1 MMSSLIC
8 PFDGPFPRRAT
19 MDSCVGDNGPST
31 VAVDNG
37 HARGGGPRF
46 LTVKPP
52 DDMTPEAEV
61 VHSAEAEG
69 RVDLLAI
76 VDLVAILGPVRPSD
90 GRANA
95 SVAAPIRPL
104 AITVAVMGELAGLA
118 TLEQLRLPTV
128 VRRSRGPWERD
139 AGHAPA
145 HRVPA
150 AKAKGHPQPL
160 GLVEPRVPHGGT
172 KGGGQ
177 HACLTT
183 HQGADVSGEVLVG
196 DATAVQEETDVVGF
210 VDGREPRQPH
220 VVIGAQRNNVLW
232 NHDGHGRPRV
242 GTKGAGVC
250 ETEPE

>member
-1 MMSSLIC
+1 MVVGVVQVQVMVNVSYSNDACEMRTMILQRHVLEDEDDEFAHL

-52 DDMTPEAEV
+52 DDMMPEAEV

-90 GRANA
+90 ARANA

-104 AITVAVMGELAGLA
+104 AIIVAVMGEL
-118 TLEQLRLPTV
+118 
-128 VRRSRGPWERD
+128 
-139 AGHAPA
+139 
-145 HRVPA
+145 
-150 AKAKGHPQPL
+150 
-160 GLVEPRVPHGGT
+160 
-172 KGGGQ
+172 
-177 HACLTT
+177 
-183 HQGADVSGEVLVG
+183 
-196 DATAVQEETDVVGF
+196 
-210 VDGREPRQPH
+210 
-220 VVIGAQRNNVLW
+220 
-232 NHDGHGRPRV
+232 
-242 GTKGAGVC
+242 
-250 ETEPE
+250 